1 MGEQK
6 AVQIGQS
13 DLKTFD
19 LNTPQQICFFKFSD
33 IVKALRRLQKASIR
47 TPEQFFFVLSSTN
60 MFRLLHKWVLN
71 VFCDLILLQYFMA

>member
-33 IVKALRRLQKASIR
+33 IVKALRRLQKQALGLQSN
-47 TPEQFFFVLSSTN
+47 FFVLSSTN

>member
-6 AVQIGQS
+6 AMQIGQS

-47 TPEQFFFVLSSTN
+47 TPEQFFL
-60 MFRLLHKWVLN
+60 
-71 VFCDLILLQYFMA
+71 CCPPLICLDSFISEC

>member
-33 IVKALRRLQKASIR
+33 IVKALRRLQKQALGLQSN
-47 TPEQFFFVLSSTN
+47 FFCVVL
-60 MFRLLHKWVLN
+60 H
-71 VFCDLILLQYFMA
+71 